1 MPILVAVVAVAVVVL
16 VVVAMLI
23 IDQLPVAVV
32 VAVVDG
38 AGILVDDIIL
48 ESMIDMTV
56 GGAATTTMIVAPL
69 LRFQEDINT
78 LLVITLLLRIDH
90 QFRGIFMVDIILIGV
105 GVEEEEEELVVGSP
119 RLPIMK
125 TDHIGTILAITVVI
139 VGANLVFTI
148 GDHRRHHRTNMR
160 IIIVPSIRVL
170 IIGGRRHRRHCTMRR
185 VPAVPTTTAAATATT
200 VVHSGVSISANIRT
214 SVEVVLL
221 AAAARKWEVKG
232 AGGSKEMERTAAEE
246 EIITA
251 FSRRLKAITKHRT

>member
-1 MPILVAVVAVAVVVL
+1 MPILVAVVAVVVL
-16 VVVAMLI
+16 VVMHI
-23 IDQLPVAVV
+23 IDQLPVAVA
-32 VAVVDG
+32 VADG
-38 AGILVDDIIL
+38 VGILVDDIIL

-105 GVEEEEEELVVGSP
+105 GVEEELVVGSP

-200 VVHSGVSISANIRT
+200 VIHSGVSISANIRT

-251 FSRRLKAITKHRT
+251 AFSRRLKAITKHRT

>member
-1 MPILVAVVAVAVVVL
+1 MPILVVVVAAVVL
-16 VVVAMLI
+16 VVMHI
-23 IDQLPVAVV
+23 IDQLPVAVA
-32 VAVVDG
+32 VADG
-38 AGILVDDIIL
+38 VGILVDDIIL

-90 QFRGIFMVDIILIGV
+90 HFQGIFMVDIIPIGV
-105 GVEEEEEELVVGSP
+105 VVVEEVVVAGSP
-119 RLPIMK
+119 RLPIMT

-251 FSRRLKAITKHRT
+251 AFSRRLKAITKHRT

>member
-105 GVEEEEEELVVGSP
+105 VEEEVVVVAGSP
-119 RLPIMK
+119 RLPIMT
-125 TDHIGTILAITVVI
+125 TDHIGTILAIIAVI

-148 GDHRRHHRTNMR
+148 GDHRRLHRTNMR

-170 IIGGRRHRRHCTMRR
+170 IIGGRRHRPHCTMRR

-232 AGGSKEMERTAAEE
+232 AGGSKEMERTATEE
-246 EIITA
+246 EIITAA